1 MNNQWQDNL
10 RNRMEHHEEPVPEG
24 LWESVEQ
31 VMSAGS
37 SVGTKPA
44 GQRIRLWDKRIGAVA
59 AVGIVLFFIG
69 LYTLKENQKDIQLV
83 EQRQPEL
90 PAPVAHPD
98 KEPLLAHRT
107 ENEKP
112 ETEKKLRGA
121 KGEETA
127 KTAETVRTADV
138 VEAAERQSEEI
149 PRQGEPENSPSPR
162 VDRKYSPETND
173 GQAFRLPARR
183 RNGRPAKWQTDLYA
197 SNIPSG
203 SSKHYDGYR
212 SFTPFGLKSEEEE
225 HVLAAGSGLPGDFIV
240 GKEYRHVYTDVKHFQ
255 PVTLGVSLKYNLS
268 DSWSITSGLNYTVL
282 SSQLSTG
289 SYNHYYN
296 SRQTLHYLGLPVTVN
311 YTVWRSGQ
319 LSTYISGGGMVEKNV
334 AGALSTDYIVDNKIE
349 ERSQEGLS
357 VKPLQWSVSS
367 AAGMEYR
374 LWKGIGLYAEPGV
387 TYHFRNSSGVETIY
401 REKPLNFNIRL
412 GLRFSFNE

>member
-69 LYTLKENQKDIQLV
+69 LYTLKENQKNIQLV

-183 RNGRPAKWQTDLYA
+183 RDSRPAKWQTDLYA
-197 SNIPSG
+197 SNMPSG
-203 SSKHYDGYR
+203 SAK
-212 SFTPFGLKSEEEE
+212 
-225 HVLAAGSGLPGDFIV
+225 
-240 GKEYRHVYTDVKHFQ
+240 
-255 PVTLGVSLKYNLS
+255 
-268 DSWSITSGLNYTVL
+268 
-282 SSQLSTG
+282 
-289 SYNHYYN
+289 
-296 SRQTLHYLGLPVTVN
+296 
-311 YTVWRSGQ
+311 
-319 LSTYISGGGMVEKNV
+319 
-334 AGALSTDYIVDNKIE
+334 
-349 ERSQEGLS
+349 
-357 VKPLQWSVSS
+357 
-367 AAGMEYR
+367 
-374 LWKGIGLYAEPGV
+374 
-387 TYHFRNSSGVETIY
+387 
-401 REKPLNFNIRL
+401 
-412 GLRFSFNE
+412 